1 MVLLETG
8 GNELERGSRLCDG
21 LLIILRMVM
30 WACVCVDVLSKVDDN
45 NWNLTDCSALFWR
58 RICHGAWETLHL
70 MRGREGGKKLI
81 LLLTEVGEIPSS
93 RT

>member
-1 MVLLETG
+1 MRRIADYLKNV
-8 GNELERGSRLCDG
+8 
-21 LLIILRMVM
+21 VM
-30 WACVCVDVLSKVDDN
+30 WACVCVGVLSKVDDN

-58 RICHGAWETLHL
+58 RICHGAWERLHL